1 MTGKTNV
8 FEQGLLQAVFQAV
21 FSSSGVTTLFANA
34 SSPATNIWMSLHSS
48 DPGIGGS
55 QNSAESVYTG
65 YARVSVARTS
75 GGFSVSS
82 NSVSPAANIS
92 FPACTG
98 GSTTAVNWGIGLSSA
113 GAGTLLYTG
122 TITPNIVISN
132 GVTPI
137 LTTGSAVTES

>member
-8 FEQGLLQAVFQAV
+8 FEQALLQAAFQAV
-21 FSSSGVTTLFANA
+21 FTSSGVSTLFQNA
-34 SSPATNIWMSLHSS
+34 AAPSSAWWMSLHSS

-65 YARVSVARTS
+65 YARVAVARTS

-82 NSVSPAANIS
+82 NSVSPAANIT
-92 FPACTG
+92 FPACSG
-98 GSTTAVNWGIGLSSA
+98 GSTTAVNWGLGLSSA

-122 TITPNIVISN
+122 TITPNISISN

-137 LTTGSAVTES
+137 LTTASALTES